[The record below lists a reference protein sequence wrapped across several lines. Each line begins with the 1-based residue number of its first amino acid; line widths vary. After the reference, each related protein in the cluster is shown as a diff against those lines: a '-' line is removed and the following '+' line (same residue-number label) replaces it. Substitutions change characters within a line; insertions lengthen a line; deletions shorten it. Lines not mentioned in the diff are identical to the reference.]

1 MGKNKVWW
9 VFGGLT
15 LLIGVAFGYVIF
27 NSKNQPA
34 SVEVP
39 VQSTSQT
46 AEPSQPSEALVE
58 ETGSYQP
65 YSQQAFDDSQAQ
77 YKLLFFHAPWCPQCR
92 AIEKST
98 SGGIPA
104 DVAIFKVDY
113 DTATALRQKYG
124 VTIQTTVVLVGNDG
138 NLIKKHVAYDNP
150 SLQAVLSALGIE

>member
-15 LLIGVAFGYVIF
+15 LLIGAAFAYVLF
-27 NSKNQPA
+27 SSKDQPA

-46 AEPSQPSEALVE
+46 AEPSQPSELQSE
-58 ETGSYQP
+58 PTGSYQP
-65 YSQQAFDDSQAQ
+65 YSQQAFNDSQAQ

-98 SGGIPA
+98 TGGVPA
-104 DVAIFKVDY
+104 DVAIFKIDY
-113 DTATALRQKYG
+113 DTATELRQKYG
-124 VTIQTTVVLVGNDG
+124 VTIQTTIVLVGNDG
-138 NLIKKHVAYDNP
+138 NLIKKHVAYDEP
-150 SLQAVLSALGIE
+150 SLPAILSALGIE